1 MATSSL
7 SVRIGTSLTSSGN
20 IHISPTILNENEL
33 LSDSH
38 SNNGSN
44 NPLMTVDTSHHSLL
58 SSIPTNVT
66 DYGLENRKMLCLQSS
81 NMGFQQ
87 QSANVINLNKDD
99 FDEKFGYNTNLSAND
114 VNNIKTITKLKQE
127 REILNN
133 DIIVSEGQNDVTLEY
148 MDLDEFLHENGLS
161 NVCKG
166 EDPQHTHVERHYP
179 INLQHRG
186 IGVPESNDQM
196 TSSLT
201 VSQELL
207 INERVNNENNSV
219 SHQTSSL
226 TCIIPSIC
234 GSSSNLLSHHN
245 RVCGL
250 DIYQENNKQCSPGSS
265 NSLASPSSAC
275 SLDQNIG
282 ICVRGRRRSS
292 TKSIDSN
299 RSMSPTTNT
308 NINASDSVNSNNCIE
323 PRVVKRSKKEMVP
336 DVKKVAKHKRD
347 VEFNQKD
354 NHPSSSCGSCYI
366 QLCTG

>member
-336 DVKKVAKHKRD
+336 DVKKGYR
-347 VEFNQKD
+347 
-354 NHPSSSCGSCYI
+354 
-366 QLCTG
+366 LLLL

>member
-166 EDPQHTHVERHYP
+166 EE
-179 INLQHRG
+179 
-186 IGVPESNDQM
+186 
-196 TSSLT
+196 
-201 VSQELL
+201 
-207 INERVNNENNSV
+207 
-219 SHQTSSL
+219 
-226 TCIIPSIC
+226 
-234 GSSSNLLSHHN
+234 
-245 RVCGL
+245 
-250 DIYQENNKQCSPGSS
+250 CSPGSS

-336 DVKKVAKHKRD
+336 DVKKDANYWKKR
-347 VEFNQKD
+347 EKT
-354 NHPSSSCGSCYI
+354 I
-366 QLCTG
+366 